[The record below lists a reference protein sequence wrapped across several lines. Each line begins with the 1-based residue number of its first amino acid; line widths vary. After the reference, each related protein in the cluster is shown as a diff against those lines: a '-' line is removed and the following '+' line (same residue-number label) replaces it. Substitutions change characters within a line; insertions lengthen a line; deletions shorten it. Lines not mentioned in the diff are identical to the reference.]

1 MMKAL
6 IEFKNDFN
14 EIKNKSFIYKLPSII
29 TSIRIICTILIPL
42 FLLLNRPN
50 LSIIVAIIGSLSD
63 AFDGNLA
70 RHYKVTSNFG
80 AKLDALCD
88 KIFICSLT
96 ICLIILSSNYIKLL
110 FLIILLNELIISF
123 INGKKVLKL
132 IKAKTTQIGRI
143 KMISICISL
152 LIGFA
157 SILVSSLYIPTIIAL
172 IITIFLQIKT
182 IISYKLQVIS

>member
-1 MMKAL
+1 MKAL

-29 TSIRIICTILIPL
+29 TSIRIICTLLIPL

-63 AFDGNLA
+63 AFDGNIA
-70 RHYKVTSNFG
+70 RRYNVTSNFG

-132 IKAKTTQIGRI
+132 IKTKTTQIGRI